1 MAENKSI
8 DTLVTSYLEK
18 EADLQTHG
26 KIIEESAHPI
36 VVGFIDLSDSTQIKS
51 KISAQK
57 WLGYIYKFIDI
68 LTKHVAS
75 AGGTLV
81 KRIGDELMLTF
92 EGVEQAEIFLEEIE
106 SDSDLKHKYR
116 YKIALD
122 YGTAY
127 FFRFSEVMP
136 DDPYGVAIDRCAR
149 IAKLAKSGA
158 VLCGSAYVKKLVN
171 PVNYWSAGKFSLKG
185 ISEPEEIFIRDSNR
199 INDLGKYIAL
209 LVDTMNMPK
218 LQRSGYRYVSRQFNP
233 EFFAGTGTYAA
244 HPFLLRELL
253 NVPMLPFSLEQFI
266 AKQKG
271 IENEEDKNDFIGSF
285 VEWRGYFSSYTNLDN
300 RFYLT
305 LVYSNKEMW
314 GGRVS
319 LRVPLN
325 MLDVIRLFSK
335 GDEIS
340 FRGIIISLDC
350 LSIALDYVDL
360 ALP

>member
-1 MAENKSI
+1 
-8 DTLVTSYLEK
+8 
-18 EADLQTHG
+18 
-26 KIIEESAHPI
+26 
-36 VVGFIDLSDSTQIKS
+36 
-51 KISAQK
+51 
-57 WLGYIYKFIDI
+57 
-68 LTKHVAS
+68 
-75 AGGTLV
+75 
-81 KRIGDELMLTF
+81 MLTF
-92 EGVEQAEIFLEEIE
+92 ESVEQAEIFLEEIE
-106 SDSDLKHKYR
+106 SNSDLKHKYR

-149 IAKLAKSGA
+149 IAKLAESGA

-171 PVNYWSAGKFSLKG
+171 QVNYWSAGKFSLKG

-199 INDLGKYIAL
+199 INDFRKYIAL

-233 EFFAGTGTYAA
+233 EFFAGTETYAA

-300 RFYLT
+300 RFYLIF
-305 LVYSNKEMW
+305 VNSDKEIW
-314 GGRVS
+314 GGSVS

-340 FRGIIISLDC
+340 FRGIIIGLDG